1 MLYSNLGRSYA
12 HLRHSSPAKD
22 SGFSSFGHNYFPSI
36 TFLYLLMQMKT
47 MTTKICR
54 PFGLKQILI
63 GTALFGAI
71 AGLDNANAAGRNEVP
86 LPTVNGIAQNGK
98 KITGVVSDALGPVIG
113 ANVIVKGTTNGAIT
127 DLDGKFTLTDV
138 PQGAILQI
146 SYIGYNKKE
155 MPVGNQTVFAITLS
169 ENTQALDEVVVVG
182 YGSQKKVN
190 LTGAVSQV
198 SSKVLESRPITTTSA
213 GLQGTIP
220 NLQIT
225 PSTGKPGESAT
236 INVRGTTSI
245 NGGSPLVLVDGV
257 EMSMDLV
264 NPNDIANVTV
274 LKDAA
279 ASSIYGV
286 RAAYG
291 VVLITTKQADK
302 GGKTTVSY
310 SGNVAFSK
318 PTILPDMVDDSYT
331 HATFVNQAMKNAN
344 LSPLYNQV
352 HIDGIQAY
360 AQDPVNNP
368 VFGIVNGNMYY
379 YGHTD
384 WTDLMLKNAAFSHR
398 HNVNI
403 SGGNE
408 KTRFYSSVGYVSQ
421 DGIIRYADDNYQ
433 RLNTRL
439 TVENQTTKWLKLGF
453 KLLYNYTTQ
462 EEPTKY
468 KDDVFHQMVFSTPV
482 KMADPFP
489 GDPAHPEYDQFIGKY
504 FDDQNPISLLKEGGR
519 TRKQNHDVWAGISA
533 DLNIMEGWTARVD
546 FTYNTNMQRD
556 GEHRKKIDMVKYS
569 LIPTEGNTANNHYK
583 LTDQDK
589 SYYSFNAYTQYE
601 KTLGKHYMK
610 GMVGFNQEL
619 TKYTEHTAQR
629 RDLISQNIPSLGLAS
644 GEQTVTETGYEWAL
658 RGGFFRLNY
667 IYNDRYL
674 LEVNGRYDGTS
685 RFPSD
690 NRYVFLPSFSLAWR
704 MSEEAFMQSTRTW
717 LDNLK
722 IRGSYGIL
730 GNQLI
735 TEESWTGNTKYYPYI
750 PFMSAGVTDNYLLGS
765 AEAILVDPAGLAAR
779 ALTWEKAKTVNVG
792 LDATVLDSRLDMSFD
807 WYQRTTSDMLVK
819 VKYPELLG
827 TNAPPANKAEL
838 RTRGWELAINW
849 KDRIGKDFTYG
860 LGFILSDSQ
869 AEITKYDNPTGT
881 LTDHYVGK
889 NIGDIWGY
897 ETEGIFQ
904 TDDEVANHPDQSKL
918 GSNWKAGDIR
928 YKNLNND
935 DKIDNGDN
943 TISNHGDLKVIG
955 NTTPRYQ
962 YGITA
967 DLGWKGFYLNVFLQ
981 GVGKRD
987 YWPSAQAFWPVA
999 TQYFNTQKWF
1009 VEDSWNETNRDAYFP
1024 RPIARETK
1032 NQQKQT
1038 RYLQDASYLR
1048 LKNISLGYHLPSQW
1062 LAPLHMSQAT
1072 IFVSGEN
1079 VAEISHMKGAYD
1091 PEAAGKNGSMVY
1103 PFQRTY
1109 SFGVNVTF

>member
-1 MLYSNLGRSYA
+1 
-12 HLRHSSPAKD
+12 
-22 SGFSSFGHNYFPSI
+22 
-36 TFLYLLMQMKT
+36 MQMKT
-47 MTTKICR
+47 ITKRTC
-54 PFGLKQILI
+54 PFSGIRSFLI
-63 GTALFGAI
+63 GTAFIGAVS
-71 AGLDNANAAGRNEVP
+71 GLGHVQAAESNDLP
-86 LPTVNGIAQNGK
+86 LPTVNGVAQNGK
-98 KITGVVSDALGPVIG
+98 KITGVVSDALGPIIG

-138 PQGAILQI
+138 PKGATLQI
-146 SYIGYNKKE
+146 SYIGYHTKE
-155 MPVGNQTVFAITLS
+155 VPVGNQNVFNVTLS

-225 PSTGKPGESAT
+225 PSTGKPGESPT

-291 VVLITTKQADK
+291 VVLITTKTADK

-310 SGNVAFSK
+310 SGNIAFSK

-331 HATFVNQAMKNAN
+331 HALFVNEAMKNAN
-344 LSPLYNQV
+344 LSPMYDDFQV
-352 HIDGIQAY
+352 QAIKAY
-360 AQDPVNNP
+360 AEDPANNP
-368 VFGIVNGNMYY
+368 EFGIVNGKMYY
-379 YGHTD
+379 YGHSD
-384 WTDLMLKNAAFSHR
+384 WTDMMLKSAAFSHR

-403 SGGNE
+403 SGGGE
-408 KTRFYSSVGYVSQ
+408 KTKFYSSVGYVSQ
-421 DGIIRYADDNYQ
+421 DGIIRYADDSYQ

-439 TVENQTTKWLKLGF
+439 NVENQTTKWLKLGF
-453 KLLYNYTTQ
+453 KLLYNYTT
-462 EEPTKY
+462 ENEPTKY
-468 KDDVFHQMVFSTPV
+468 KDELFHQMVFSSPV
-482 KMADPFP
+482 RMANPFP
-489 GDPAHPEYDQFIGKY
+489 GDPAHPEYDEFIGKY

-533 DLNIMEGWTARVD
+533 DLNILDGWTARVD
-546 FTYNTNMQRD
+546 FTYNTNMQRN
-556 GEHRKKIDMVKYS
+556 GEHRKKVDMVTYAFKA
-569 LIPTEGNTANNHYK
+569 TEGNTNNNHYK

-601 KTLGKHYMK
+601 KTFGKHYLK

-619 TKYTEHTAQR
+619 TKYSEHTAQR
-629 RDLISQNIPSLGLAS
+629 RNLISQELPTLSLAT
-644 GEQTVTETGYEWAL
+644 GEQEVTQTGYEWAL
-658 RGGFFRLNY
+658 RGGFFRVNY

-690 NRYVFLPSFSLAWR
+690 NRYVFLPSFSAAWR
-704 MSEEAFMQSTRTW
+704 LSEEAFMQPAKGW

-722 IRGSYGIL
+722 IRASYGIL
-730 GNQLI
+730 GNQLL
-735 TEESWTGNTKYYPYI
+735 TDKSWTGNTKYYPYI
-750 PFMSAGVTDNYLLGS
+750 PFMSSELTDNYMLGNS
-765 AEAILVDPAGLAAR
+765 TSVIVNPAGLVSN
-779 ALTWEKAKTVNVG
+779 ALTWEKASTVNVG
-792 LDATVLDSRLDMSFD
+792 LDATFLNSRLDMSFD

-819 VKYPELLG
+819 VEYPELLG
-827 TNAPPANKAEL
+827 TTAPPANKASL
-838 RTRGWELAINW
+838 RTRGWEVAVNW

-860 LGFILSDSQ
+860 IGFILSDSQ

-881 LTDHYVGK
+881 LTDHYVGEK
-889 NIGDIWGY
+889 IGEIWGY
-897 ETEGIFQ
+897 ETEGFFQ
-904 TDDEVANHPDQSKL
+904 SDDEVASHADQSKL
-918 GSNWKAGDIR
+918 GSNWKAGDIK
-928 YKNLNND
+928 YLD
-935 DKIDNGDN
+935 ADKSGKVNNGDN

-962 YGITA
+962 YGINA
-967 DLGWKGFYLNVFLQ
+967 DLGWKGIYLNVFLQ

-987 YWPSAQAFWPVA
+987 YWPSAQDFWPVA
-999 TQYFNTQKWF
+999 TQYYNTQKWF
-1009 VEDSWNETNRDAYFP
+1009 VTDSWSETNTDAYFP
-1024 RPIARETK
+1024 RPLARETK

-1079 VAEISHMKGAYD
+1079 IAEISHMKGAYD
-1091 PEAAGKNGSMVY
+1091 PEAAGKNGTMSY